1 MEKQEMIEKAT
12 ETLSPFETGHIIDFI
27 KNMSMKSVMENPWLL
42 SILAIIFFYAVIKR
56 SKAVLLSLFAFIS
69 LIALIRFTLMEEGG
83 SELSLQSTLPFAFG
97 ALAIGAALIYF
108 VFIKSE

>member
-1 MEKQEMIEKAT
+1 MEKQEMIDKAT
-12 ETLSPFETGHIIDFI
+12 ETLSPFETGNIIDFL

-69 LIALIRFTLMEEGG
+69 LIALIRFTLMGEGG
-83 SELSLQSTLPFAFG
+83 NELSLQSTLPFAFG
-97 ALAIGAALIYF
+97 ALAIGGALIYF